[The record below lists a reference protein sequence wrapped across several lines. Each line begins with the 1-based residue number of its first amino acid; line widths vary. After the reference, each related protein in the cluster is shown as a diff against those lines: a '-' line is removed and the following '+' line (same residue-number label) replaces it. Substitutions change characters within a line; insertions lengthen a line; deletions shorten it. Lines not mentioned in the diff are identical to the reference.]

1 MPESALAIWA
11 DGPSSSPYEPDKA
24 LIRAWGY
31 WVESTITSL
40 SSGSTISFLS
50 LAALNA
56 DLNHPAYTLA
66 WVNGDPVAENN
77 GIYRKLG
84 ASGTGSWVR
93 FADLPYS
100 FIAATATAGGE
111 PSAIQA
117 VTGIPVSTSA
127 MIVLDLIEANDAS
140 PVTVSFNGGDP
151 LTIKSNTGNDIAT
164 GGLLAGM
171 RVLGTIIDDTFRLI
185 TDQVDSAIVAEAEA
199 AMTAAIGARNGA
211 KEWAN
216 NNLGVPVSVPA
227 GGDGSTTFSAKHW
240 AEVALEGGT
249 ILRGYLF
256 GGEISY
262 NVTDVVNDLDIAAG
276 VAASDDTTPVLMV
289 WTSVTRQLDVAYG
302 TGSGG
307 RFDSAIA
314 DGTWHIF
321 ACFNGSNTIIGFSQ
335 SLVPTSAPNYPS
347 GYTKYR
353 RIGSRVRMSGSLR
366 RVTQRGDRHIL
377 YDPVVQNGGS
387 AIAVTTSAA
396 LLTLSGVPTG
406 IEVDVR
412 LEASFTSAT
421 VTSGAL
427 ITSPLVNDPT
437 PGAGQA
443 GGINIGHIQVAS
455 QYAASEL
462 TKRTNTSGQ
471 IRHRGGSSGSLYLT
485 LHEWS
490 DDRGAAIF
498 KNASA
503 ASSGRG
509 LGSAVLSADYPTL
522 QDAIT
527 AASGRRLIVEAG
539 SYVVTSSLT
548 GVDNIEIESNG
559 PVTISTTADIAILD
573 MTSKTNWMLRGM
585 FRFVGDATP
594 YTGYPGSLADS
605 GQKGIKLS
613 ACDRYMIDGMIEFEN
628 INGSGL
634 YAELSA
640 GSWQH
645 KGLIRGIR
653 AKSCY
658 HGIRYTNVAEYD
670 HVTDFSIDNCAFAV
684 RVESG
689 NVMFANGKMN
699 FNSVC
704 VSLAAGTNQAHGEF
718 NNCQM
723 NHSNYAVSAS
733 GITLGEVFNGCIALG
748 DQAGAGHGAIQIIN
762 SVGIMWNGGQI
773 GGDITLDATS
783 KMALMNAYIRT
794 DLTAAPAVT
803 SGGVFTAKNNI
814 ANTGGLWA
822 YNN

>member
-1 MPESALAIWA
+1 MPESAIVIWA
-11 DGPSSSPYEPDKA
+11 DGPTASPYEPDKA
-24 LIRAWGY
+24 QIRIWGS
-31 WVESTITSL
+31 WVENSINAL
-40 SSGSTISFLS
+40 SSGGTLS
-50 LAALNA
+50 YTTLAALNA
-56 DLNHPAYTLA
+56 DLAHPAFTLA
-66 WVNGDPVAENN
+66 WVNGDPVANNN

-100 FIAATATAGGE
+100 FIAATATGAGT
-111 PSAIQA
+111 PSAIEA
-117 VTGIPVSTSA
+117 VTGIPVSSSA
-127 MIVLDLIEANDAS
+127 MIVLDLIEENDAS

-151 LTIKSNTGNDIAT
+151 LTIKSNSGNNIAT

-171 RVLGTIIDDTFRLI
+171 RVLGTIIGNTFRLI
-185 TDQVDSAIVAEAEA
+185 TDQVSSAIVAEAEA
-199 AMTAAIGARNGA
+199 AMTAAIAARDGA

-216 NNLGVPVSVPA
+216 NDFGDAVSVPA

-249 ILRGYLF
+249 ILRGYLY
-256 GGEISY
+256 GCEISN
-262 NVTDVVNDLDIAAG
+262 NVTDLTNDLDIAAG
-276 VAASDDTTPVLMV
+276 VAASDDTSPVLIV
-289 WTSVTRQLDVAYG
+289 CSAVTRQLDVAYG
-302 TGSGG
+302 TGNGG

-314 DGTWHIF
+314 DGVWHIF
-321 ACFNGSNTIIGFSQ
+321 VCTNGTLTAVGMSQ
-335 SLVPTSAPNYPS
+335 SLNPTTAPNYPS

-353 RIGSRVRMSGSLR
+353 RIGSRNRMSGAWR
-366 RVTQRGDRHIL
+366 RVIQRGDRHML
-377 YDPVVQNGGS
+377 LDPLPQNGGA
-387 AIAVTTSAA
+387 AIGTTTTAA
-396 LLTLSGVPTG
+396 LLALTGIPTG
-406 IEVDVR
+406 IEVEA
-412 LEASFTSAT
+412 LFEASFTSAT
-421 VTSGAL
+421 VSNGAL
-427 ITSPLVNDPT
+427 LSSPLINDSAV
-437 PGAGQA
+437 GASNA
-443 GGINIGHIQVAS
+443 GTNVGHIQVAS
-455 QYAASEL
+455 QYTAGSVRV
-462 TKRTNTSGQ
+462 RTNTSGQ
-471 IRHRGGSSGSLYLT
+471 IRHRAAAAGNLYLAV
-485 LHEWS
+485 HGWF
-490 DDRGAAIF
+490 DDRGAAVF
-498 KNASA
+498 KSASA

-527 AASGRRLIVEAG
+527 AAAGKRLIVEAG

-573 MTSKTNWMLRGM
+573 MTNKTNWMLRGM

-613 ACDRYMIDGMIEFEN
+613 ACDRYLIDGMIEFEN

-645 KGLIRGIR
+645 KGLIRGLR

-658 HGIRYTNVAEYD
+658 HAIRYTNVAEYD

-704 VSLAAGTNQAHGEF
+704 VSVQAGSNDAHGEF
-718 NNCQM
+718 INCQM
-723 NHSNYAVSAS
+723 NHSEYALDCL
-733 GITLGEVFNGCIALG
+733 GITFGEVFTGCIALG
-748 DQAGAGHGAIQIIN
+748 NQAGSGHGKIRLDN
-762 SVGIMWNGGQI
+762 SVGIQWNGGQI
-773 GGDITLDATS
+773 GCDISLLNTS
-783 KMALMNAYIRT
+783 KMAVMNAYMRSGLIS
-794 DLTAAPAVT
+794 APSI
-803 SGGVFTAKNNI
+803 SGPSTFTAKNNVVD
-814 ANTGGLWA
+814 TGGLWT

>member
-1 MPESALAIWA
+1 MPESALTIWA

-31 WVESTITSL
+31 WVETTITSL

-56 DLNHPAYTLA
+56 DLNHPAFTLA

-77 GIYRKLG
+77 GIYRKIG

-100 FIAATATAGGE
+100 FIAATATAEGE
-111 PSAIQA
+111 PNAIEA
-117 VTGIPVSTSA
+117 VSGIPVSTSA
-127 MIVLDLIEANDAS
+127 MIVLDILEANDAS

-171 RVLGTIIDDTFRLI
+171 RVLGTIIGATFRLI
-185 TDQVDSAIVAEAEA
+185 TDQVDTAIVAEAEA

-216 NNLGVPVSVPA
+216 NDFGVPVSIPA
-227 GGDGSTTFSAKHW
+227 GGDGSTTYSAKHW

-249 ILRGYLF
+249 ILRGYLY
-256 GGEISY
+256 GGEISN

-307 RFDSAIA
+307 RFDSGIA

-321 ACFNGSNTIIGFSQ
+321 ACSNGSNTIIGFSQ
-335 SLVPTSAPNYPS
+335 SLNPTAAPNYPA

-353 RIGSRVRMSGSLR
+353 RIGSRVRMAGALR
-366 RVTQRGDRHIL
+366 RVIQRGDKHIL
-377 YDPVVQNGGS
+377 YDPVVQNSGS
-387 AIAVTTSAA
+387 AIAVTTSGA
-396 LLTLSGVPTG
+396 LFTLSGVPTG

-421 VTSGAL
+421 LTSGAL
-427 ITSPLVNDPT
+427 VTSPLMNDPT
-437 PGAGQA
+437 PGASQP
-443 GGINIGHIQVAS
+443 GGINVGHIQVAS
-455 QYAASEL
+455 GFAAGEL
-462 TKRTNTSGQ
+462 NKRTNTSGQ
-471 IRHRGGSSGSLYLT
+471 VRHRAGSSGSLYLT
-485 LHEWS
+485 LHEWT

-498 KNASA
+498 KVASS

-509 LGSAVLSADYPTL
+509 IGSAVLSADYPTL

-548 GVDNIEIESNG
+548 GVDNVEIESNG

-573 MTSKTNWMLRGM
+573 MTGKSNWMLRGM

-594 YTGYPGSLADS
+594 YTGYPGSLADT

-613 ACDRYMIDGMIEFEN
+613 GCDRYTIDGAIEFEN

-689 NVMFANGKMN
+689 NIMFANGKMN

-704 VSLAAGTNQAHGEF
+704 VSLAAGSNQAHGEF

-723 NHSNYAVSAS
+723 NHSNYALSAS
-733 GITLGEVFNGCIALG
+733 DITLGEVFNGCIALG
-748 DQAGAGHGAIQIIN
+748 NQAGAGHGAIQIIN
-762 SVGIMWNGGQI
+762 SVGIQWNGGQI

-814 ANTGGLWA
+814 ASSGGLWA

>member
-1 MPESALAIWA
+1 MPESALVIWA

-31 WVESTITSL
+31 WVESTIGAL
-40 SSGSTISFLS
+40 SSGATISFLS

-84 ASGTGSWVR
+84 ASGTGSWTR

-100 FIAATATAGGE
+100 FIAATATADGE
-111 PSAIQA
+111 PSAIEA
-117 VTGIPVSTSA
+117 VTGIPVSSSA
-127 MIVLDLIEANDAS
+127 MIVLDILEENDAS

-171 RVLGTIIDDTFRLI
+171 RVLGTIIGNTFRLI
-185 TDQVDSAIVAEAEA
+185 TDQVDAAIVAEAEA
-199 AMTAAIGARNGA
+199 AMTAAIAARNGA

-216 NNLGVPVSVPA
+216 NNFGVPVSVPA

-256 GGEISY
+256 GGEIS
-262 NVTDVVNDLDIAAG
+262 NNATDLTNDLDIAAG
-276 VAASDDTTPVLMV
+276 VAASDDTTPILMV
-289 WTSVTRQLDVAYG
+289 WAAVTRQLDVAYG
-302 TGSGG
+302 SGNGG

-314 DGTWHIF
+314 DGVWHIF
-321 ACFNGSNTIIGFSQ
+321 ACSNGSATIIGMSQ
-335 SLVPTSAPNYPS
+335 SVVPTSAPNYPS

-353 RIGSRVRMSGSLR
+353 RIGSRNRISGAWR
-366 RVTQRGDRHIL
+366 RVIQRGDRHML
-377 YDPVVQNGGS
+377 LDPLPQNGGA
-387 AIAVTTSAA
+387 AIGTTTTAA
-396 LLTLSGVPTG
+396 LLGLTGIPTG
-406 IEVDVR
+406 IEVEA
-412 LEASFTSAT
+412 LFEASFTSAT

-427 ITSPLVNDPT
+427 LSSPLINDAAV
-437 PGAGQA
+437 GASNA
-443 GGINIGHIQVAS
+443 GTNVGHIQVAS
-455 QYAASEL
+455 QYTAGSL
-462 TKRTNTSGQ
+462 RVRTNTSGQ
-471 IRHRGGSSGSLYLT
+471 IRHRAAAAGNLYLAV
-485 LHEWS
+485 HGWF
-490 DDRGAAIF
+490 DDRGAAVF
-498 KNASA
+498 KSASA
-503 ASSGRG
+503 AASGRG
-509 LGSAVLSADYPTL
+509 IGSAVLSADYPTL

-527 AASGRRLIVEAG
+527 AAAGKRLIVEAG
-539 SYVVTSSLT
+539 SYVVSSSLT

-640 GSWQH
+640 GGWQH
-645 KGLIRGIR
+645 KGMIRGLR

-670 HVTDFSIDNCAFAV
+670 EVSDFSIDNCAFAV

-689 NVMFANGKMN
+689 NVMFVNGKMN

-704 VSLAAGTNQAHGEF
+704 VSVQAGSNDAHGEF
-718 NNCQM
+718 ANCQM
-723 NHSNYAVSAS
+723 NHSEYAVDCL
-733 GITLGEVFNGCIALG
+733 GLTFGEVFTGCIALG
-748 DQAGAGHGAIQIIN
+748 NQAGSGHGKIRIDN
-762 SVGIMWNGGQI
+762 SVGVQWNGGQI
-773 GGDITLDATS
+773 GCDISLLNTS
-783 KMALMNAYIRT
+783 KVAIMNAYMRSG
-794 DLTAAPAVT
+794 LMSAPSV
-803 SGGVFTAKNNI
+803 SGASIFTAKNNVVD
-814 ANTGGLWA
+814 TGGLWT

>member
-1 MPESALAIWA
+1 MPESALVIWA
-11 DGPSSSPYEPDKA
+11 DGPSSAPYEPDKA

-31 WVESTITSL
+31 WVESTISTL
-40 SSGSTISFLS
+40 SSGATVSFLS
-50 LAALNA
+50 LDALNA
-56 DLNHPAYTLA
+56 NLNYPAYTLA

-77 GIYRKLG
+77 GIYRKIG

-100 FIAATATAGGE
+100 FIAATATAEGE

-127 MIVLDLIEANDAS
+127 MIVLDILEANDAS

-171 RVLGTIIDDTFRLI
+171 RVLGTIIGDTFRLI
-185 TDQVDSAIVAEAEA
+185 TDQVDAAIVAEAEA

-216 NNLGVPVSVPA
+216 NAFGVPVSVPA
-227 GGDGSTTFSAKHW
+227 GGDGSTTYSAKHW

-249 ILRGYLF
+249 ILRGYLY
-256 GGEISY
+256 GGEISN
-262 NVTDVVNDLDIAAG
+262 NVTDAVNDLDIAAG
-276 VAASDDTTPVLMV
+276 VAASDDTTPILMV

-321 ACFNGSNTIIGFSQ
+321 ACSNGSNTIIGFSQ
-335 SLVPTSAPNYPS
+335 SLNPTSAPNYPS
-347 GYTKYR
+347 AYTKYR

-366 RVTQRGDRHIL
+366 KVIQRGDRHIL
-377 YDPVVQNGGS
+377 YDPVVQNSGS

-396 LLTLSGVPTG
+396 LLTLSGIPTG

-421 VTSGAL
+421 VSSGAL
-427 ITSPLVNDPT
+427 ITSPLVNDPA
-437 PGAGQA
+437 PGASLA
-443 GGINIGHIQVAS
+443 GGINVGHIQVAS

-471 IRHRGGSSGSLYLT
+471 IRHRGVASGSLYLT

-490 DDRGAAIF
+490 DDRGAAVF
-498 KNASA
+498 KSASA
-503 ASSGRG
+503 ASSKGI
-509 LGSAVLSADYPTL
+509 GSAVLSADYPTL
-522 QDAIT
+522 QDAIA

-573 MTSKTNWMLRGM
+573 MTGKTNWMLRGM

-613 ACDRYMIDGMIEFEN
+613 ACDRYLIDGMIEFEN

-645 KGLIRGIR
+645 KGMIRGLR

-670 HVTDFSIDNCAFAV
+670 EVSDFSIDNCAFAV

-689 NVMFANGKMN
+689 NVMFVNGKMN

-704 VSLAAGTNQAHGEF
+704 VSVQAGSNDAHGEF
-718 NNCQM
+718 TNCQM
-723 NHSNYAVSAS
+723 NHSEYAVDCL
-733 GITLGEVFNGCIALG
+733 GVTFGEVFTGCIALG
-748 DQAGAGHGAIQIIN
+748 NQAGSGHGKIRLDN
-762 SVGIMWNGGQI
+762 SVGIQWNGGQI
-773 GGDITLDATS
+773 GCDITLLNTS
-783 KMALMNAYIRT
+783 KMAVMNAYMRSG
-794 DLTAAPAVT
+794 LMSAPSI
-803 SGGVFTAKNNI
+803 SGASTFTAKNNVVD
-814 ANTGGLWA
+814 TGGLWA